1 MPPKKTKNKTGGF
14 FDTDLKSYVGFERG
28 WPSVMAR
35 FLTKFFGS
43 VWFLNA
49 NIIFIFGWIVWN
61 SGWIGL
67 TPFDPYPF
75 YLLLMMSA
83 FSAMLLAIIVLINQ
97 NEQGKMADVRQRID
111 FEVNVRAENEITKI
125 LTMLDTFN
133 GQLGIIKTDEE
144 LDKMKEKM
152 DIAEIKENIEQGIKT
167 EDTGQDHRSK

>member
-1 MPPKKTKNKTGGF
+1 MLPEKTKNKTGG
-14 FDTDLKSYVGFERG
+14 
-28 WPSVMAR
+28 
-35 FLTKFFGS
+35 FFGS

-67 TPFDPYPF
+67 IPFDPYPF

-125 LTMLDTFN
+125 LTMLDEFN
-133 GQLGIIKTDEE
+133 SSIGKVKADEE
-144 LDKMKEKM
+144 LDEMKEKM
-152 DIAEIKENIEQGIKT
+152 DIAEIKEDIEQGIKK
-167 EDTGQDHRSK
+167 EDAGQSRRVIQ